1 MGQELHLREQLI
13 GLLFRLHSLVMLELL
28 VRDYISVAEAD
39 CVSLPGK
46 EALFVKQASDAIHL
60 DYVLDVLL
68 HLHSLNSHPEL
79 TIALDPLS

>member
-1 MGQELHLREQLI
+1 
-13 GLLFRLHSLVMLELL
+13 MLELL
-28 VRDYISVAEAD
+28 VRDYIPVAEAD